1 MEVIRFLFIG
11 LSFDVRFSCFAV
23 YIQNGFLYLQRLV
36 SEAIIKVWRPA
47 ARETLSKIKIMVQ
60 RMPYP
65 PYDTN
70 PAVDLIQ
77 NSLAMYFVISFMSY
91 AINTTKGIVHEKERS
106 LKVYAPR
113 NPPIYTHTHSPIS
126 KPQPINKKP
135 QQNNTPHTIFFK

>member
-11 LSFDVRFSCFAV
+11 LSYFDVRFSCFAV

-65 PYDTN
+65 PYATN

-106 LKVYAPR
+106 LKVYAPP
-113 NPPIYTHTHSPIS
+113 NPPIYTHPPIGARAHTHSPIS
-126 KPQPINKKP
+126 KP
-135 QQNNTPHTIFFK
+135 